1 MQTGRS
7 VTLADAWTL
16 RVSIERI
23 CWGKEF
29 QVDGAETERERE
41 EKWLVTPV
49 GIDRRYVLEE
59 RRVRARTYGEISS
72 DK

>member
-1 MQTGRS
+1 M
-7 VTLADAWTL
+7 L
-16 RVSIERI
+16 R
-23 CWGKEF
+23 KEF